1 MFLIVDELKVVYG
14 QKLKDLGDFVH
25 YYGLAVVQ
33 KDASFNLT
41 DLKGKKSCHT
51 GVDKT
56 VGWKIPVGYLL
67 YTREMPYIDN
77 QYKSVADY
85 FGESCA
91 PGKIICIEKFSLWR
105 SLYRNPSLPN
115 LAKPNSQDLERAVY
129 MS

>member
-14 QKLKDLGDFVH
+14 QRLKDLGDFVH

-33 KDASFNLT
+33 KGASFNLKE
-41 DLKGKKSCHT
+41 LKGKKSCHT

-67 YTREMPYIDN
+67 YTREMLYIDN
-77 QYKSVADY
+77 QYKSVADF
-85 FGESCA
+85 FGDSCA
-91 PGKIICIEKFSLWR
+91 PGKIRYTEKFSLCP

-115 LAKPNSQDLERAVY
+115 LAKPNVKTLKG
-129 MS
+129 MFI